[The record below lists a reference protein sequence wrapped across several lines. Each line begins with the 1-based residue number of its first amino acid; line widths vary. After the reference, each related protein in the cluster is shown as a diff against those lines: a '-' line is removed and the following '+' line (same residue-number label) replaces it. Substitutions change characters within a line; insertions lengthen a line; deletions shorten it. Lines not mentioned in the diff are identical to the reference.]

1 MSFGEVIHVI
11 AVLMTKISLKTYKSI
26 RKYRKLNRKEWTIH
40 TEENQMT
47 NEDLMS
53 YSSEIVV
60 R

>member
-1 MSFGEVIHVI
+1 
-11 AVLMTKISLKTYKSI
+11 MTKISLKTYKSI